1 MSRPQDDRNQEATVY
16 LGNLD
21 ERCTDALIW
30 ELMLQAGPVVNV
42 HLPKDRISMT
52 HQGYGFCEF
61 LTEEDAEYACK
72 IMNQIKLWGKP
83 IRVNK
88 ASSDKKQLDVGA
100 NLFIG
105 NLDEN
110 VDERLLYDTFSAFG
124 IMATTAKI
132 ARDPTTGKSKGYGFV
147 SYTDF
152 ESSDAAIEAMNGQF
166 LMNKAITVQYAFKK
180 DGKGERHGTPAERL
194 LAAQAR
200 KNNALPV
207 AARPPPA
214 PMGALNAFG
223 ARPPVPGYQGPY
235 QGQFAGALAAPP
247 PPPGFTPQ
255 QTIVPQGMPGM
266 PPPPPM
272 QGMPPQGMP
281 MGVPPPPPPGVPV
294 YNPQGGY
301 PPPPPPG
308 YMPQGMPGMMPPPQM
323 MPPGGMPPPQQYM
336 PQQM

>member
-21 ERCTDALIW
+21 ERCTDALVW

-42 HLPKDRISMT
+42 HLPKDRISMA

-105 NLDEN
+105 NLDDN

-124 IMATTAKI
+124 VMSTTAKV
-132 ARDPTTGKSKGYGFV
+132 ARDPTTGTSKGYGFV
-147 SYTDF
+147 SFSDF
-152 ESSDAAIEAMNGQF
+152 ESSDAAIESMNGQF
-166 LMNKAITVQYAFKK
+166 LMNKAISVQYAFKK

-200 KNNALPV
+200 KNNALP
-207 AARPPPA
+207 AAIRPPGA
-214 PMGALNAFG
+214 P
-223 ARPPVPGYQGPY
+223 PGMMPFQGPY
-235 QGQFAGALAAPP
+235 QGQFAGILAQPP

-255 QTIVPQGMPGM
+255 PVAPMPGGM
-266 PPPPPM
+266 PPPPPN
-272 QGMPPQGMP
+272 MPVFNPAAAGF
-281 MGVPPPPPPGVPV
+281 VPPPPPPPGF
-294 YNPQGGY
+294 G
-301 PPPPPPG
+301 PP
-308 YMPQGMPGMMPPPQM
+308 PGMMPPGMQPGMMPPMGMIPPGM
-323 MPPGGMPPPQQYM
+323 MPPGIPPQFASGPNAM
-336 PQQM
+336 GR

>member
-21 ERCTDALIW
+21 ERCTDALVW

-42 HLPKDRISMT
+42 HLPKDRISMA

-124 IMATTAKI
+124 MLATTAKI
-132 ARDPTTGKSKGYGFV
+132 ARDPGTGTSKGYGFV

-152 ESSDAAIEAMNGQF
+152 EASDAAVESMNGQF

-180 DGKGERHGTPAERL
+180 DGKGERHGTQAERL

-207 AARPPPA
+207 SARPPPA
-214 PMGALNAFG
+214 AMPFG
-223 ARPPVPGYQGPY
+223 APPMAGYQGPY
-235 QGQFAGALAAPP
+235 QGQFAGALAQPP

-255 QTIVPQGMPGM
+255 QTIMPPMQMQMPMAPPGMQMQMPGM
-266 PPPPPM
+266 APM
-272 QGMPPQGMP
+272 GPPQGMP
-281 MGVPPPPPPGVPV
+281 MYGAFAPPPPPPGFAVQQYPGQIPV
-294 YNPQGGY
+294 
-301 PPPPPPG
+301 PPPPQ
-308 YMPQGMPGMMPPPQM
+308 PQF
-323 MPPGGMPPPQQYM
+323 
-336 PQQM
+336 

>member
-1 MSRPQDDRNQEATVY
+1 
-16 LGNLD
+16 
-21 ERCTDALIW
+21 
-30 ELMLQAGPVVNV
+30 MLQAGPVANV
-42 HLPKDRISMT
+42 HLPKDRISQA

-100 NLFIG
+100 NLYIG
-105 NLDEN
+105 GLDPN

-124 IMATTAKI
+124 TMSTTAKVS
-132 ARDPTTGKSKGYGFV
+132 RDPKTGLSNGYGFV

-207 AARPPPA
+207 GPRPPVPI
-214 PMGALNAFG
+214 GFG
-223 ARPPVPGYQGPY
+223 ARPMGYPAPY
-235 QGQFAGALAAPP
+235 QGQFAGALAQPP
-247 PPPGFTPQ
+247 PPPGFAPQ
-255 QTIVPQGMPGM
+255 QTIVPQAAPMMAPPMYGAPNGMV
-266 PPPPPM
+266 PPPPGFG
-272 QGMPPQGMP
+272 QAP
-281 MGVPPPPPPGVPV
+281 MGFVPPPPPGF
-294 YNPQGGY
+294 
-301 PPPPPPG
+301 
-308 YMPQGMPGMMPPPQM
+308 MPQGVVPGPGMMPPPPFM
-323 MPPGGMPPPQQYM
+323 GGPPQQ
-336 PQQM
+336 